1 MFDRTTCFYQLC
13 LDLEATPG
21 RRSFTFPFS
30 HVLEISRKIGQFDL
44 TNEEIHQH
52 WLKARLLGYAE
63 AMGVAIEVSDID
75 ANGKV
80 TVTLT

>member
-1 MFDRTTCFYQLC
+1 
-13 LDLEATPG
+13 
-21 RRSFTFPFS
+21 
-30 HVLEISRKIGQFDL
+30 VLEISRKIGQFDL